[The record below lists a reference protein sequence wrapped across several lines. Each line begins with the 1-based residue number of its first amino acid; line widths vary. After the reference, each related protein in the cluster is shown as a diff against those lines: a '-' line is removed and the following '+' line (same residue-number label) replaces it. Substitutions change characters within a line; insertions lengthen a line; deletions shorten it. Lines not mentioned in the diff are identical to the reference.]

1 MSSAPRSEPDIRPV
15 PDYYRI
21 LGVAPTA
28 DPATLRRAFRELSK
42 QYHPDTTTLPAAE
55 ATRKFQALQTAYQ
68 VLNDP
73 EARQRYDLRRV
84 PAAVAVTRPPQP
96 ARAPVAANAYL
107 DAKDRALSPGEL
119 FALFLLALTFLLSLV
134 LAIGLGLARGEA
146 LLKAPSWLQPAASVT
161 APDTAAAPTPVT
173 AEPETAASTS
183 SPLAD
188 ASTDLPATPAVKSI
202 SSPDSPL

>member
-1 MSSAPRSEPDIRPV
+1 M

-28 DPATLRRAFRELSK
+28 DPAILRRAFRELSK
-42 QYHPDTTTLPAAE
+42 QYHPDTTTLPAEE

-73 EARQRYDLRRV
+73 EARRRYDLRRI
-84 PAAVAVTRPPQP
+84 PAAVAVPRTPQP

-146 LLKAPSWLQPAASVT
+146 LLKAPSWLQPAATVT
-161 APDTAAAPTPVT
+161 APDPAGEPTPVS
-173 AEPETAASTS
+173 AE
-183 SPLAD
+183 
-188 ASTDLPATPAVKSI
+188 PATPASAAAPMADAVADLPTAPAVESI
-202 SSPDSPL
+202 HLPDSSL